1 MSDSP
6 KMILS
11 PNNEFKDNSDDSGAQ
26 SSVAIQNK
34 LVQPRSLEEDQ
45 DQLNSK
51 QCRLE
56 YFRNG
61 VDADCEVHVPR
72 NGDNGSKALENVCY
86 KKFRCHRVF
95 LATASEKLEH
105 DVLLNNQWNG
115 ILQISGVSPESV
127 EIFLEFIYTF
137 EVTSTIINL
146 KIIGDIFV
154 LSCAYQLP
162 ELLSIFSQKLKD
174 IEFPLEDIFPTYD
187 LAFRNSM
194 LDLEN
199 ACLEVSKDLSK
210 FIKSLNIFLFIENY
224 NQCSRAEIPAKSYW
238 TATLRLQ
245 LRHSTL
251 VSDPGTYTYICAL
264 LPIKYMYI
272 YILFIGFV

>member
-1 MSDSP
+1 MSDST
-6 KMILS
+6 KIILS
-11 PNNEFKDNSDDSGAQ
+11 PKKQFKDNSDDSRAQ
-26 SSVAIQNK
+26 SSMASRNK
-34 LVQPRSLEEDQ
+34 LGQLRSSKDQ
-45 DQLNSK
+45 DSDQFNSK

-61 VDADCEVHVPR
+61 IDADCEVHVPR
-72 NGDNGSKALENVCY
+72 NVESGSKASENVCY

-95 LATASEKLEH
+95 LATASEKLEQ

-115 ILQISGVSPESV
+115 ILQINGVSPESV

-137 EVTSTIINL
+137 EVTSTIVDL

-174 IEFPLEDIFPTYD
+174 VDFPFEDTFPTYN

-199 ACLEVSKDLSK
+199 ACLEVCNVPSK
-210 FIKSLNIFLFIENY
+210 
-224 NQCSRAEIPAKSYW
+224 
-238 TATLRLQ
+238 
-245 LRHSTL
+245 
-251 VSDPGTYTYICAL
+251 YI
-264 LPIKYMYI
+264 
-272 YILFIGFV
+272 

>member
-6 KMILS
+6 KIIQS
-11 PNNEFKDNSDDSGAQ
+11 PKKQFKDNFEASGAQ
-26 SSVAIQNK
+26 SSVASQNEFG
-34 LVQPRSLEEDQ
+34 QPRSSKDQ
-45 DQLNSK
+45 DPDQFTSK
-51 QCRLE
+51 LCRLE

-72 NGDNGSKALENVCY
+72 NVENGSKVSENVCY

-105 DVLLNNQWNG
+105 DVLLNDQWNG
-115 ILQISGVSPESV
+115 ILQINGVSPESV

-137 EVTSTIINL
+137 EVTSTNIDL

-154 LSCAYQLP
+154 LSCAYHLP

-174 IEFPLEDIFPTYD
+174 VDFPFEDTFPTYN

-199 ACLEVSKDLSK
+199 ACLEVCKDLSK
-210 FIKSLNIFLFIENY
+210 YNYLFYFYFNY
-224 NQCSRAEIPAKSYW
+224 FC
-238 TATLRLQ
+238 L
-245 LRHSTL
+245 
-251 VSDPGTYTYICAL
+251 
-264 LPIKYMYI
+264 
-272 YILFIGFV
+272 